1 MRKLA
6 NNSQRFFAYFIDFT
20 IISFVVSMITS
31 TVFAIMNFD
40 VTMKE
45 QIIKKVVEEI
55 YVVVETGYIDNF
67 MYYNIELLKYLMVE
81 LVVLIGCA
89 ALVFVGYLVILPHY
103 WDKQTVGRM
112 LSKTKVL
119 MLDDKK
125 LTIKAIILREFVG
138 SFLLYYCLGTIP
150 LLISVLMLNKEQRS
164 LVDRISGTKLI
175 YDVEVVQQY
184 NQESKNDY
192 IDAKFV
198 DAEELDDDFKS
209 NNQEPEADEDG
220 YIVF

>member
-1 MRKLA
+1 MKKYA
-6 NNSQRFFAYFIDFT
+6 NNSQRFLAYVIDFS
-20 IISFVVSMITS
+20 IIGLLISMIS
-31 TVFAIMNFD
+31 SIVYPLINFD
-40 VTMKE
+40 LNMNDLMLEKIMGELT
-45 QIIKKVVEEI
+45 IAL
-55 YVVVETGYIDNF
+55 ETGYYTDFYNYYMDF
-67 MYYNIELLKYLMVE
+67 MKYSMVE
-81 LVVLIGCA
+81 LGIQTVI
-89 ALVFVGYLVILPHY
+89 ALVVFIGYLVVLPHF
-103 WDKQTVGRM
+103 WKNQTVGRM
-112 LSKTKVL
+112 ISKTKVI
-119 MLDDKK
+119 MLDGTK
-125 LTIKAIILREFVG
+125 TTTKAFIIREIVG

-198 DAEELDDDFKS
+198 ETEELDDDFKS
-209 NNQEPEADEDG
+209 DNQEPEADEDG